1 MTEKY
6 YVFGNFTLDD
16 TVTNNDQVIR
26 RAPGGNGL
34 YGSVGAHL
42 WTENISVVTRIGY
55 DYPEN
60 YLNILREAGFDL
72 KGILRL
78 PDLNIHLWILYEEN
92 GERQMIYQ
100 KGSGKCNYLDP
111 TPDQVAVEE
120 GSFSYV
126 CSMIFASQ
134 QKLLQNLRHKCRIA
148 CDAVS
153 FIEGVDIDD
162 YRKLENFSTIELYLP
177 SIEEILSIWGQE
189 PSLELMREIANSGP
203 KVIAVKMGRK
213 GSLVFDFVKN
223 RILHVPIN
231 NVNTIDPT
239 GAGDAYCAGFM
250 VGYNQ
255 TGDTIEASLMG
266 TVSASFVV
274 EDYGGLHVLS
284 ADKKEINRRREE
296 LRSKVIIEK
305 F

>member
-1 MTEKY
+1 MSEKY

-16 TVTNNDQVIR
+16 TVTNIDEVFR

-34 YGSVGAHL
+34 YGSIGAHL
-42 WTENISVVTRIGY
+42 WAENVSVVTRIGY
-55 DYPEN
+55 DYPEE
-60 YLNILREAGFDL
+60 YLNILRKAGFDL
-72 KGILRL
+72 KGVLRR
-78 PDLNIHLWILYEEN
+78 PELNIHFWILYEEN
-92 GERQMIYQ
+92 GERQIIYK
-100 KGSGKCNYLDP
+100 KGSGQCNFLDP
-111 TPDQVAVEE
+111 TPDQVKVEN

-126 CSMIFASQ
+126 CSMILATQ
-134 QKLLQNLRHKCRIA
+134 QKLLQSLKHNSRIA

-153 FIEGVDIDD
+153 FIEGVNIDD
-162 YRKLENFSTIELYLP
+162 YRKPENFSAIEVYLP
-177 SIEEILSIWGQE
+177 SIEEITSIWGKE
-189 PSLELMREIANSGP
+189 PSIQLMRDISNLGP

-223 RILHVPIN
+223 RLLHVPI
-231 NVNTIDPT
+231 VQVKTVDPT

-255 TGDTIEASLMG
+255 TGDTFEASLMG

-274 EDYGGLHVLS
+274 QDYGGLHVLT
-284 ADKKEINRRREE
+284 ADKKEVYKRREE
-296 LRSKVIIEK
+296 LRSKVTINK